1 MMVGNAIRYS
11 NDLLVAAAPDSSS
24 AARNCKSKLIS
35 FSPDFEPLTLE
46 LRNFLYHNLYFH
58 PEINKLNEGSLEKMT
73 LLFDTYRTNPE
84 LLGKKAQA
92 RIAVDGLPRAI
103 ADYIAG
109 MTDVFAF
116 KEYDRFAGEKH
127 GDSFGRRF
135 PPAGGNGTK
144 S

>member
-1 MMVGNAIRYS
+1 
-11 NDLLVAAAPDSSS
+11 
-24 AARNCKSKLIS
+24 
-35 FSPDFEPLTLE
+35 
-46 LRNFLYHNLYFH
+46 
-58 PEINKLNEGSLEKMT
+58 MT
-73 LLFDTYRTNPE
+73 LLFDTYQTNPE
-84 LLGKKAQA
+84 LLGKKAEA
-92 RIAVDGLPRAI
+92 RIAVDGRPRAI

>member
-1 MMVGNAIRYS
+1 M
-11 NDLLVAAAPDSSS
+11 
-24 AARNCKSKLIS
+24 
-35 FSPDFEPLTLE
+35 E

-109 MTDVFAF
+109 MTDNFCLDCANEIL
-116 KEYDRFAGEKH
+116 KPEHLNDEIEQ
-127 GDSFGRRF
+127 SITGRWFDAR
-135 PPAGGNGTK
+135 
-144 S
+144 